1 MKVVVNDGSS
11 KTSASSDRDQQLRTL
26 EASIKPLEKRLEELL
41 ASMKENSTLEE
52 AKIKSLQKRLEELA
66 PSREESPPKTN
77 DDDVFRSNPL
87 PHLSL
92 PGSYYSFGGPSSNDG
107 VGKVGKIFRQGA
119 LIGFMIWVFNL
130 FVVFRYSPAEIY
142 EAPHGIEQN
151 THILSFILLL
161 VTNGSRILPLAIR
174 DSNLDFAKNG
184 VLVGTFA
191 VQCIALVSNILLSFF
206 PTPVLIDEISGLR
219 VHLLRWAEWI
229 PLAFLMTFL
238 TDNIDAPLKPD
249 NSKPKYML
257 AICLTLSTAAG
268 AVFPFCPNLT
278 SWLIVFTVS
287 WLLFCAL
294 YVKLYT
300 QAKRY
305 YAFKTARPH
314 QRESSAFKEECY
326 ELARS
331 SFVLTGACTATW
343 TMLAVTFSI
352 ICLAPAYAPPGS
364 IFASPA
370 LSVVTTSIFEVAS
383 KIWYLSALVEAYEKV
398 FDESTRAVRQ
408 LEELRN
414 FMSTVWESSS
424 DVIVFCGQR
433 EGRINARISPAFLK
447 MVGLATGWL
456 PFLDRG
462 DVSLVLEILPEKGI
476 FYIFAIDLSKPVT
489 REDASKIKKSLKAE
503 KRNLTSAVDVSTDD
517 KNVAIMARLAVKAC
531 AMKGAKGVENSFMED
546 LFTRNERGQESKVR
560 CEARIAKLDQDS
572 SVIIFRD
579 ISDRLQ
585 CFEAE
590 KQLVKEVTIRRKDEE
605 ANRFTRHEVKNG
617 ILAAMGL
624 VDHLRESMQR
634 AEAESNGKGQDHL
647 GTAHSAAEEQNP
659 EAALHWSLSDKSSLD
674 ELEAGGTIDLQGSF
688 DEIENTL
695 TDILDTILD
704 EAMAREIVHGEY
716 EPKKERLD
724 VPAVLASI
732 RRRSSRRFPLNVVP
746 DPFPRLAL
754 DRQLLRYIY
763 RNAVSNACKYGKPDG
778 VIDTRVLYNEKE
790 GTFKMEVINLPGPGH
805 PELEMLNEHQ
815 VASIFSQGT
824 QLVATH
830 ATDTVQAE
838 IIRNESSGN
847 GAWIIQKCAEALG
860 GKCYM
865 QFEPARTVFSFTS
878 PVGEN
883 VIELE
888 TGSSQEDEDF
898 LLPGETHGIV
908 IDDSMIQRKLLD
920 RFLGMAGI
928 SKSRRHVL
936 GKNADEVFGFCEYV
950 ANQMK
955 KYPNDKFLV
964 IADENLDIVDGGA
977 RHLTVSGSRCV
988 EKLRESLDEA
998 TESRLLALIRS
1009 ANDSAKDLE
1018 LYRNRAHGYM
1028 LKEPVKDQS
1037 LLDIIKPWWTARFPN
1052 SSKGRASV
1060 LYTRSSSN
1068 SYGPSAKDIENA
1080 LKVVDA
1086 LCTAQDGSAIKMR
1099 WLAIREKLH
1108 TLKGDIKTMK
1118 SKESLSEILKHLDRL
1133 VQHTHLPSN
1142 FAKRWSDVRSQIEAI
1157 I

>member
-1 MKVVVNDGSS
+1 MKVNDGSS
-11 KTSASSDRDQQLRTL
+11 TTSASSDSVEHLTTLEGSIKPLQKRMEELDSMRDDKTL
-26 EASIKPLEKRLEELL
+26 EASIR
-41 ASMKENSTLEE
+41 
-52 AKIKSLQKRLEELA
+52 SLQEKLEELA
-66 PSREESPPKTN
+66 SIGEGSPPKKDTKT
-77 DDDVFRSNPL
+77 DDDDHDGDDGGGIRSNPL
-87 PHLSL
+87 PHLNV
-92 PGSYYSFGGPSSNDG
+92 PGFYYGGPSNDDD

-119 LIGFMIWVFNL
+119 LIGFLVWIFNL
-130 FVVFRYSPAEIY
+130 FLVFRYSPAETY

-151 THILSFILLL
+151 AHIISCILIL

-174 DSNLDFAKNG
+174 DSNLDFAKSG

-191 VQCIALVSNILLSFF
+191 VQCIALISNILLSFF
-206 PTPVLIDEISGLR
+206 PTPILIDEISGLR

-229 PLAFLMTFL
+229 PLTFLMTFL
-238 TDNIDAPLKPD
+238 LDNIDAPLKPD
-249 NSKPKYML
+249 SSRPQYML
-257 AICLTLSTAAG
+257 AICLAFSSAAG

-278 SWLIVFTVS
+278 SWLIVFTVA

-294 YVKLYT
+294 YVKFYT

-305 YAFKTARPH
+305 YALKNARPH

-343 TMLAVTFSI
+343 TMLAVTFSFT
-352 ICLAPAYAPPGS
+352 CLAPAYAPPGS

-370 LSVVTTSIFEVAS
+370 LLVVTTSIFEVAS
-383 KIWYLSALVEAYEKV
+383 KIWYLSALIEVYDKV

-414 FMSTVWESSS
+414 FMCAVWESSS
-424 DVIVFCGQR
+424 DVIVFCGQS
-433 EGRINARISPAFLK
+433 EGRITARISPAFLK
-447 MVGLATGWL
+447 MVGLATGRL

-476 FYIFAIDLSKPVT
+476 FYIFAIDLSKAVT
-489 REDASKIKKSLKAE
+489 REDAAKIKMSLKAE
-503 KRNLTSAVDVSTDD
+503 KRNLTCALDNMSTDD

-531 AMKGAKGVENSFMED
+531 AMKGDKGVEHSFMED
-546 LFTRNERGQESKVR
+546 LFTRNESGQESKVR

-572 SVIIFRD
+572 SIIIFRD

-585 CFEAE
+585 RFESE
-590 KQLVKEVTIRRKDEE
+590 KHFETLQAIRKKDEE

-624 VDHLRESMQR
+624 LDHLRESM
-634 AEAESNGKGQDHL
+634 
-647 GTAHSAAEEQNP
+647 AHSNVEELNY
-659 EAALHWSLSDKSSLD
+659 EADLPRRVSETDIPSSD
-674 ELEAGGTIDLQGSF
+674 ELAPAAAIDLRGSF

-695 TDILDTILD
+695 TDILDTVLD
-704 EAMAREIVHGEY
+704 EAMAREIVYGEY
-716 EPKKERLD
+716 EPKMERLD
-724 VPAVLASI
+724 VPAILASI
-732 RRRSSRRFPLNVVP
+732 RRRSCRRFPLSVLP
-746 DPFPRLAL
+746 DPLPRLAL

-778 VIDTRVLYNEKE
+778 LVDTRVLYNEKE

-805 PELEMLNEHQ
+805 ADLEKLNEHQ
-815 VASIFSQGT
+815 VASIFCQGT

-830 ATDTVQAE
+830 STDTVQAE
-838 IIRNESSGN
+838 IIRNKSSGN
-847 GAWIIQKCAEALG
+847 GAWIMQKCADALG
-860 GKCYM
+860 GECNM
-865 QFEPARTVFSFTS
+865 QFEQARTVFSFTS
-878 PVGEN
+878 PVAEN
-883 VIELE
+883 LIKLE
-888 TGSSQEDEDF
+888 SDPSQGDEDF
-898 LLPGETHGIV
+898 LLPGETHGVV
-908 IDDSMIQRKLLD
+908 IDDSMIQRKILD

-950 ANQMK
+950 ADQMK

-977 RHLTVSGSRCV
+977 RHLTVSGSLCV

-1018 LYRNRAHGYM
+1018 LYRSRAHGYM
-1028 LKEPVKDQS
+1028 LKQPVKDQS
-1037 LLDIIKPWWTARFPN
+1037 LLDIIKPWWIARFPN
-1052 SSKGRASV
+1052 SKGRASIV
-1060 LYTRSSSN
+1060 YTRSDSV
-1068 SYGPSAKDIENA
+1068 SYGPSVKDIENA

-1086 LCTAQDGSAIKMR
+1086 LCTAQDGSAIKIR

-1108 TLKGDIKTMK
+1108 TLKGDLKTMK
-1118 SKESLSEILKHLDRL
+1118 SKESLSEIEKQLDGL
-1133 VQHTHLPSN
+1133 VQYTHLPPN
-1142 FAKRWSDVRSQIEAI
+1142 FAERWSDVRSQIEAI
-1157 I
+1157 TVI

>member
-1 MKVVVNDGSS
+1 MKVNHVSS
-11 KTSASSDRDQQLRTL
+11 TASASSDRDEQIKNL
-26 EASIKPLEKRLEELL
+26 EASIEP
-41 ASMKENSTLEE
+41 
-52 AKIKSLQKRLEELA
+52 LQKRLEELA
-66 PSREESPPKTN
+66 SMREDRTLEASIKSLQERLEELASIRDGSPPKT
-77 DDDVFRSNPL
+77 DDDDGVRSNPL
-87 PHLSL
+87 PHLSVA
-92 PGSYYSFGGPSSNDG
+92 GSYYSFGGPSNKDD
-107 VGKVGKIFRQGA
+107 VGKVGKIFRHGA
-119 LIGFMIWVFNL
+119 LVGFLIWILNV
-130 FVVFRYSPAEIY
+130 FVVFRYSPAETY

-151 THILSFILLL
+151 AHIISCILLL

-174 DSNLDFAKNG
+174 DSNLDFAKSG

-191 VQCIALVSNILLSFF
+191 VQCIALISNILLSFF

-249 NSKPKYML
+249 SSKPKFML
-257 AICLTLSTAAG
+257 AICLALSTAAG

-278 SWLIVFTVS
+278 SWLIVFTVA
-287 WLLFCAL
+287 WLLFCNL
-294 YVKLYT
+294 YVKFYT

-305 YAFKTARPH
+305 YALKSARPH

-331 SFVLTGACTATW
+331 SFVLTGACTTTW
-343 TMLAVTFSI
+343 TMLAVAFSFT
-352 ICLAPAYAPPGS
+352 CLAPAYAPPGS

-370 LSVVTTSIFEVAS
+370 LSVVITSIFEVAS
-383 KIWYLSALVEAYEKV
+383 KIWYLSALVEAYDKV

-414 FMSTVWESSS
+414 FMSAVWESSS
-424 DVIVFCGQR
+424 DVIVFCGQN

-447 MVGLATGWL
+447 MVGLATGRL

-462 DVSLVLEILPEKGI
+462 DVSLVLEVLPEKDI

-489 REDASKIKKSLKAE
+489 REDASKIKQSLKAE
-503 KRNLTSAVDVSTDD
+503 KRTLTCAVDVSTDD

-531 AMKGAKGVENSFMED
+531 TMTGAKGVENSFMED
-546 LFTRNERGQESKVR
+546 LFTRNDSGQESKVR

-585 CFEAE
+585 RFEAE
-590 KQLVKEVTIRRKDEE
+590 KQLVEEVTIRKKDEE

-624 VDHLRESMQR
+624 VDHLRESMQPV
-634 AEAESNGKGQDHL
+634 EAKSNGKGQNL
-647 GTAHSAAEEQNP
+647 IKKAHSSGEEVDS
-659 EAALHWSLSDKSSLD
+659 ETDFDRSVSETTMSLSDESAQGAAIDLPDSFD
-674 ELEAGGTIDLQGSF
+674 ELE
-688 DEIENTL
+688 NTL
-695 TDILDTILD
+695 NDILDTILD
-704 EAMAREIVHGEY
+704 EAMAREIVYGEY
-716 EPKKERLD
+716 EPKMERLD
-724 VPAVLASI
+724 VPAILASI
-732 RRRSSRRFPLNVVP
+732 RRRSSLRFPLNVLP
-746 DPFPRLAL
+746 NPLPRLAI

-763 RNAVSNACKYGKPDG
+763 RNAVSNACKYGEPDG
-778 VIDTRVLYNEKE
+778 LVDTRVLYNEKE
-790 GTFKMEVINLPGPGH
+790 GTFKMKVINLPGPGH
-805 PELEMLNEHQ
+805 PDLVMLNEHQ
-815 VASIFSQGT
+815 VATIFSQGT
-824 QLVATH
+824 QLAATH
-830 ATDTVQAE
+830 STDTEQAE
-838 IIRNESSGN
+838 IIRNKSSGN
-847 GAWIIQKCAEALG
+847 GAWIMQKCAEALG
-860 GKCYM
+860 GKCNM
-865 QFEPARTVFSFTS
+865 QFEQARTVFSFTS
-878 PVGEN
+878 PVAESL
-883 VIELE
+883 IESDTE
-888 TGSSQEDEDF
+888 STQDDKDF
-898 LLPGETHGIV
+898 LLPGETHGVV

-920 RFLGMAGI
+920 RLLGMAGI

-950 ANQMK
+950 ADQMK

-977 RHLTVSGSRCV
+977 RHLTVSGSLCV
-988 EKLRESLDEA
+988 EKLRENMDEA

-1028 LKEPVKDQS
+1028 LKEPVKNQRV
-1037 LLDIIKPWWTARFPN
+1037 LDIIKPWWIARFPN
-1052 SSKGRASV
+1052 SKGRASV
-1060 LYTRSSSN
+1060 KYTRSDSD
-1068 SYGPSAKDIENA
+1068 SYGPSANEIESA

-1086 LCTAQDGSAIKMR
+1086 LCTAKDGSAIKMR

-1108 TLKGDIKTMK
+1108 ALKGDLKTMK
-1118 SKESLSEILKHLDRL
+1118 SKESLSEIVGQLDRM
-1133 VQHTHLPSN
+1133 VQYTHLPPD
-1142 FAKRWSDVRSQIEAI
+1142 FAERWSDVRSQIEAI
-1157 I
+1157 ISV